1 MRDFFPSASI
11 IGADI
16 DTEILSTEDRIRTF
30 YVDQTNE
37 KSICELW
44 KNLESVQFDLMIDDG
59 LHTFEG
65 GLTLLI
71 NLLHKLKDDGVY
83 VIEDVALAN
92 LRKFR
97 ESLSELDLSV
107 QYLIMNRASSIGSD
121 NNLIVI
127 RKNRE
132 KTV

>member
-1 MRDFFPSASI
+1 
-11 IGADI
+11 
-16 DTEILSTEDRIRTF
+16 
-30 YVDQTNE
+30 
-37 KSICELW
+37 
-44 KNLESVQFDLMIDDG
+44 
-59 LHTFEG
+59 
-65 GLTLLI
+65 LTLLI